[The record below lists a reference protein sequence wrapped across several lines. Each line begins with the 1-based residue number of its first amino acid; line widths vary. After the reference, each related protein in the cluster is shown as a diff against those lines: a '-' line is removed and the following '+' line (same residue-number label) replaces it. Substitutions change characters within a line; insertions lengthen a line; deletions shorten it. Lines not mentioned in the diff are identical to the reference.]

1 MTSVLKSQRV
11 TKGEHSPSP
20 VPERAI
26 YGFVLYLLT
35 YVAFGM
41 FINSTSQSV
50 ALGLSKLNIINYSI
64 SHICTIDI
72 SLQDS
77 KEEELLAGLI

>member
-1 MTSVLKSQRV
+1 MTAVLKSQRI

-35 YVAFGM
+35 YVAFGT
-41 FINSTSQSV
+41 FISFTSQSV
-50 ALGLSKLNIINYSI
+50 GPWATVDYFLF
-64 SHICTIDI
+64 HCT
-72 SLQDS
+72 
-77 KEEELLAGLI
+77 